1 MAIFPAC
8 LLLMRKKRKRAFVH
22 TTIPRI
28 TFHIK
33 LHKTT
38 AASASLDLPSF
49 IARWH
54 CSGTKMPG
62 MRKVKSIYK
71 YTRAY
76 VYFRKKR
83 FINIEHGKFSR
94 FYLLYM
100 YYISFLRVI
109 DSYIQFVLIL
119 YILYHFISKLS
130 RLSNISSIINKTKVF
145 QSSQ

>member
-1 MAIFPAC
+1 
-8 LLLMRKKRKRAFVH
+8 MRKKRKRVFVH
-22 TTIPRI
+22 TTIPCI

-76 VYFRKKR
+76 VFRKRR
-83 FINIEHGKFSR
+83 FVNMKHGKFSR
-94 FYLLYM
+94 FYLLNRNITSQLLQM
-100 YYISFLRVI
+100 ISNGGNAILI
-109 DSYIQFVLIL
+109 PKQIL
-119 YILYHFISKLS
+119 YKMYNTMTHFKELLHIVP
-130 RLSNISSIINKTKVF
+130 SI
-145 QSSQ
+145 